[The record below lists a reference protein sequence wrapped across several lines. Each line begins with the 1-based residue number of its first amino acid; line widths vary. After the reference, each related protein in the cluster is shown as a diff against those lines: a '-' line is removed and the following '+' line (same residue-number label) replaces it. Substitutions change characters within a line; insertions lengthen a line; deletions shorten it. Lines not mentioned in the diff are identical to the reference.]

1 MRGGVLSAG
10 GLSTDHFE
18 PSQCSIRALSGKL
31 DPDSAPTAYTLVLD
45 TAWTPKNSLPPA
57 PGSTLGT
64 ADQVVPYQCS
74 ARLFHVPSESTCS
87 AVAPTTLSYTPPA
100 LVRISLCSPAP
111 GLVHPS
117 QLAPSHSPITHF

>member
-31 DPDSAPTAYTLVLD
+31 DPDSPATAYSLVLD

-57 PGSTLGT
+57 RGSTLGT
-64 ADQVVPYQCS
+64 AVQVVPFQCS
-74 ARLFHVPSESTCS
+74 ASICQVPAESICWPAAHTSLSEIAAT
-87 AVAPTTLSYTPPA
+87 
-100 LVRISLCSPAP
+100 LVRMSRCAP
-111 GLVHPS
+111 GLGLGTTD
-117 QLAPSHSPITHF
+117 QGAPS

>member
-64 ADQVVPYQCS
+64 AVQGVPVQCS
-74 ARLFHVPSESTCS
+74 ASICQGPAESSCWP
-87 AVAPTTLSYTPPA
+87 AAHTPLA
-100 LVRISLCSPAP
+100 EIAATLVRMA
-111 GLVHPS
+111 
-117 QLAPSHSPITHF
+117 